1 MNKNV
6 VKTEKGFYVE
16 NDDYVNKLHPE
27 ARMELELNLKQKNL
41 FKNEKNK

>member
-16 NDDYVNKLHPE
+16 KDDHVDKLHPE
-27 ARMELELNLKQKNL
+27 ARTELELNLKQKNL
-41 FKNEKNK
+41 FKNDKNK